1 MLIVSITLS
10 LPSNTP
16 VGKCLAVKEIVDM
29 SDKTEEVIPGFS
41 VGVDYVEVVHCSYV
55 VVYMR
60 MIINGV
66 FCVGS
71 VNVGNNVRMC

>member
-1 MLIVSITLS
+1 MDFLRGGGVGGE
-10 LPSNTP
+10 P
-16 VGKCLAVKEIVDM
+16 VAVNVEEIVDM